1 MQRARSAV
9 DKTLHK
15 WLCKSSISL
24 LKGFTRPYT
33 SSFIVLHEQTVILFM
48 ARAFFKPH
56 APAHRTQKVEK
67 KREVLST
74 FSLSCSGKNY
84 YEMQYIINNICNEA
98 WIHKLISCTSVRVC
112 WTVRCV
118 NTPDISV
125 ISTNKK
131 VLFKNKTSAAVVFC
145 WNQHDISSRMNL
157 IRRFYINNC
166 TAVSLLGVVVGVYLQ
181 GTITEPIHCLP
192 IFLWQTKRVS
202 IFPPFIYVIYCL

>member
-1 MQRARSAV
+1 LPLSTIFQSYRGGQFYWWRKSISQHIFLLCDIQEISEIMQRARSAV

-33 SSFIVLHEQTVILFM
+33 SRFIVLHEQTVILFM

-98 WIHKLISCTSVRVC
+98 
-112 WTVRCV
+112 
-118 NTPDISV
+118 
-125 ISTNKK
+125 
-131 VLFKNKTSAAVVFC
+131 
-145 WNQHDISSRMNL
+145 
-157 IRRFYINNC
+157 
-166 TAVSLLGVVVGVYLQ
+166 
-181 GTITEPIHCLP
+181 
-192 IFLWQTKRVS
+192 
-202 IFPPFIYVIYCL
+202 